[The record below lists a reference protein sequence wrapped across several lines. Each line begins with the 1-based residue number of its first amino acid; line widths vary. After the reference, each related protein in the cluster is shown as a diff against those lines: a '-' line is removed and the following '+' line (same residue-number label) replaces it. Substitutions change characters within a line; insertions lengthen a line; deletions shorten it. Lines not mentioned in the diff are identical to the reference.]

1 MYHLARNSL
10 PDLCVRSF
18 QFHDFS
24 RRAEG
29 QKALFIVVCAGRSA
43 VKVAPLLKAVNVE
56 IPPIIQDLIKAA
68 DQLGKSSYCI
78 ASNTSVSDHPR
89 QIKTC
94 AIGKSWF
101 SLSRLFF
108 QGLGSDTG
116 TDAVKL
122 AVVKGSTVQ
131 RMCCS
136 VLTRKLL
143 WEGLCGACSDR
154 SGKRSVLSALRTG
167 GVQTEI
173 SID

>member
-29 QKALFIVVCAGRSA
+29 QKALTHIRQW
-43 VKVAPLLKAVNVE
+43 
-56 IPPIIQDLIKAA
+56 IPPIIPDLIKAA